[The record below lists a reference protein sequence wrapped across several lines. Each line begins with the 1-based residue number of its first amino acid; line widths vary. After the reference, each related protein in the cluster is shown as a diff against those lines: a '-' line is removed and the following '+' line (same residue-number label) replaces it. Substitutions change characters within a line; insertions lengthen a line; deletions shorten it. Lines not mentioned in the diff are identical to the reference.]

1 MLNEITKVNFDTIRE
16 AAQNGENITI
26 IINGQFYDLD
36 TEAPAGIDPKAA
48 FIEGVKFAAAVIEDA
63 RARSNCVFE
72 GMRTIKRISK
82 AATEANRT
90 RNEETRGNIRLL
102 NYLLQ
107 YGFEARKNEYIE
119 GTLWK
124 LPDND

>member
-1 MLNEITKVNFDTIRE
+1 MLNEITTVTLDTIRE
-16 AAQNGENITI
+16 AAAAGESITV
-26 IINGQFYDLD
+26 IINGQYYDLD
-36 TEAPAGIDPKAA
+36 LSGIDDNSA
-48 FIEGVKFAAAVIEDA
+48 FIEGVRFAAAVIEDA